1 MTVRYSD
8 RSSAKTPSSHKV
20 ATLLGVPS
28 DPPWRQAWRL
38 FSGSRVLAL
47 TQAVSAFAGGLVEAL
62 ILTLFARIALTGAG
76 LAENSVIVPIAGDVD
91 AGTATATLF
100 FLILLRFTIGAI
112 SAWTTGALAFR
123 IVTGIR
129 EEMIRDYVSS
139 EFLVKDD
146 LDEGGLQQL
155 IVTFPSQGNG
165 LIQGLTQSAAALL
178 TMSAMLGFSFTSDVV
193 TTLGLLAAVVVVS
206 LLLIPLRRVVRR
218 YSSEAVET
226 QINLSSC
233 VAELGDLRAE
243 VDAFGVGASVETRV
257 GERVHSDGQ
266 VGRRMAIIKQL
277 IPPAYNGV
285 TYLAVATGLL
295 LLSRSSPEDLT
306 TVGPIMLV
314 ILRTLAYG
322 QAVQQGAVLIAQI
335 GPFLGYL
342 NSTVGRF
349 RAHQVRTCGEA
360 VGQFKEIHFNS
371 VSFHYPTSAGGQG
384 ITNLDLKICR
394 GESVGLVGP
403 SGGGKSTTLKLLVG
417 LYQPSNGTIEI
428 DGRPLATLSRKDWS
442 SLVGFVPQQPKLL
455 TGTISENVRF
465 FREGISDRQVR
476 EALAAADLLD
486 EVEALDHGI
495 ETIVGPGAS
504 SLSGGQMQRVAIA
517 RALVNKPVL
526 VVMDE
531 PTSAIDQESE
541 REVAA
546 AVAAVAAEVTVVI
559 ASHRRQILENC
570 QRVIEIGPR
579 GIVAEGSRLEPG
591 IDQ

>member
-1 MTVRYSD
+1 MTARFSGRSLVKT
-8 RSSAKTPSSHKV
+8 RSSHEAT
-20 ATLLGVPS
+20 TLLGVPS

-38 FSGSRVLAL
+38 FSGSRVLAF
-47 TQAVSAFAGGLVEAL
+47 TQAASAFAGGLVEAL
-62 ILTLFARIALTGAG
+62 ILTLFARIALTGTG
-76 LAENSVIVPIAGDVD
+76 LAENSVIVPFIGGLD
-91 AGTATATLF
+91 AATATATLF
-100 FLILLRFTIGAI
+100 FLILLRFAVGAI

-129 EEMIRDYVSS
+129 DEMLRDYVAC

-178 TMSAMLGFSFTSDVV
+178 TMSAMLGFSFTSDA
-193 TTLGLLAAVVVVS
+193 TATLGLLAAVLGVS

-218 YSSEAVET
+218 HSSEAVET
-226 QINLSSC
+226 QVNLSSG

-243 VDAFGVGASVETRV
+243 VDVFGVGASVVRRV

-295 LLSRSSPEDLT
+295 LLGRASPEDLA

-349 RAHQVRTCGEA
+349 RTHQVRTSGEA
-360 VGQFKEIHFNS
+360 VGSFKEIHFKS
-371 VSFHYPTSAGGQG
+371 VSFCYPTSAGGRG
-384 ITNLDLKICR
+384 VTNLELKIRR

-417 LYQPSNGTIEI
+417 LYEPSNGAIEI

-455 TGTISENVRF
+455 IGTISENVRF
-465 FREGISDRQVR
+465 FRPGISDHQVR
-476 EALAAADLLD
+476 EALAAADLLG
-486 EVEALDHGI
+486 EIEALEHGI
-495 ETIVGPGAS
+495 ETTVGPGAS
-504 SLSGGQMQRVAIA
+504 SLSGGQMQRLAIA

-546 AVAAVAAEVTVVI
+546 AIAAVASEVTVVI
-559 ASHRRQILENC
+559 ASHRPQILENC
-570 QRVIEIGPR
+570 DRFIEIGPR
-579 GIVAEGSRLEPG
+579 GVVAEGIRPKAETER
-591 IDQ
+591 